1 LALFKAAAAPSSKRG
16 DGDETSTAY
25 QGGHGEFGHAEE
37 KMTTLKNDATPADN
51 QQPIAGT
58 VSWQRFQ
65 VDYEFPVHFTCGLF
79 RPDNPVLVDTLT
91 RLEPEKRH
99 RCLIFVDD
107 GVLSSQPGLKAAIMA
122 YAERCCEH
130 IDLVCPPIPVPGGE
144 RIKNELFFTEDIQ
157 QRLIDHHI
165 DRHSYVIVIG
175 GGAVLDAVGLVAATT
190 HRGVRLVR
198 VPTTVLS
205 QNDSGVG
212 VKNGVNLQG
221 VKNFIGTFAP
231 PFAVLNDSD
240 LVDDLPPREKVAGMA
255 EAVKVALI
263 RDAAFFTWLERHADD
278 LVTFAPGAMATM
290 IQRCAELHMHQ
301 IGHGGDPFETGSAR
315 PLDFGHWSAHKLESL
330 THHHLRH
337 GEAVAIGIALDARY
351 SVLTGLLKDGEDVRI
366 CSLLEHLGFR
376 LWHPALETSASDGSV
391 AVIKGLRDFQE
402 HLGGELTITLLDDIG
417 VGVEV
422 HAIDEA
428 MMLDAIAWLKSRAGA

>member
-1 LALFKAAAAPSSKRG
+1 MTVKEQVAAGSQKHDDIVEQKVA
-16 DGDETSTAY
+16 
-25 QGGHGEFGHAEE
+25 
-37 KMTTLKNDATPADN
+37 
-51 QQPIAGT
+51 
-58 VSWQRFQ
+58 WQRFD
-65 VDYEFPVHFTCGLF
+65 VSYEFPVHFTRGLF
-79 RPDNPVLVDTLT
+79 KEDNPVLIDTLC
-91 RLEPEKRH
+91 RLEPSKRH
-99 RCLIFVDD
+99 RCLVFIDD
-107 GVLSSQPGLKAAIMA
+107 GVLSSRPNLKAAVVT
-122 YAERCCEH
+122 YAAAHAEH
-130 IDLVCPPIPVPGGE
+130 IDLACPPIPVPGGE

-157 QRLIDHHI
+157 QRLVDHHI
-165 DRHSYVIVIG
+165 DRHSYVIVVG

-190 HRGVRLVR
+190 HRGVRLIR

-231 PFAVLNDSD
+231 PFAVLNDQD
-240 LVDDLPPREKVAGMA
+240 LIDDLPPREKIAGMA

-263 RDAAFFTWLERHADD
+263 RDAAFFHWLERHADD
-278 LVTFAPGAMATM
+278 LVTFAPDALAYM
-290 IQRCAELHMHQ
+290 IRRCAELHMHQ

-351 SVLTGLLKDGEDVRI
+351 SVLTGLLAEGEDIRI

-376 LWHPALETSASDGSV
+376 LWHPALESTANDGSV

-402 HLGGELTITLLDDIG
+402 HLGGELTVTLLNEIG
-417 VGVEV
+417 IGIEV
-422 HAIDEA
+422 HEIDERV
-428 MMLDAIAWLKSRAGA
+428 MLEAIAWLKLREAR